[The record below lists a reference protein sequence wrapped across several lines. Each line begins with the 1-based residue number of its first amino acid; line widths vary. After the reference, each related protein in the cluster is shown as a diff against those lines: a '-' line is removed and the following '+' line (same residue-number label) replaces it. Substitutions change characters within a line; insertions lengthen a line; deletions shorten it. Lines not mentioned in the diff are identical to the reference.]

1 MYYNISI
8 TSSKYICL
16 SDFLSSFRSCSVC
29 PEPGGRE
36 GGRERGRRNEN
47 RARETLVNMS
57 YYKLY
62 YACTID
68 QYNILY
74 MLEVLDY

>member
-29 PEPGGRE
+29 PEPDIRE
-36 GGRERGRRNEN
+36 GGRERVMVSIMMCAGLCWATKGSLR
-47 RARETLVNMS
+47 
-57 YYKLY
+57 
-62 YACTID
+62 
-68 QYNILY
+68 
-74 MLEVLDY
+74 